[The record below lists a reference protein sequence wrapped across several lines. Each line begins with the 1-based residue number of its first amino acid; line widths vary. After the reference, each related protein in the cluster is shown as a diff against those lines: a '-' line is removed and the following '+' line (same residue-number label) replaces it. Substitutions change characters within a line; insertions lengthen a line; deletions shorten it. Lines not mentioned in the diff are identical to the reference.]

1 MQRNM
6 RSEKERRKHAERML
20 KQAEY
25 ELGRYKKKV
34 ADQQTEIKRLRE
46 EAAGYQQSIDMS
58 FAMVTAVV
66 EHAGEV
72 TITQEELS
80 RIFRDER
87 LAVVSFD
94 GDRMA
99 YTLRVEVSDKDGE
112 EGTSEQG

>member
-1 MQRNM
+1 MQKTV
-6 RSEKERRKHAERML
+6 RSEKERRKLAEENL
-20 KQAEY
+20 KKAVY

-34 ADQQTEIKRLRE
+34 ADQQKVIDRLRE

-58 FAMVTAVV
+58 FAMVTAAV
-66 EHAGEV
+66 EQAGEL

-80 RIFRDER
+80 RIFRERR

-94 GDRMA
+94 EERRS
-99 YTLRVEVSDKDGE
+99 YTLRAQEVSDDG